1 LSRKEE
7 RKEER
12 EAMVDVLVAF
22 VLDADEPPER
32 PDALDAPGRTGT
44 AMLRWEGGKRLG
56 ASVADG
62 DNA

>member
-1 LSRKEE
+1 
-7 RKEER
+7 
-12 EAMVDVLVAF
+12 MVDVLVAF